1 MATKTTKTK
10 AEGKKSTAK
19 SQADK
24 AKSEQVE
31 TVKAEKKKSENPD
44 QKWYIVNSYS
54 GHEKKVANQ
63 IMQRVK
69 VNALEDEITEV
80 LVPTQNKIVVT
91 GGKKKT
97 VEDRIFPGYVLIK
110 MVMNDNTWQL
120 IRNTDGVTGFVGTE
134 KKPTPLSET
143 EVKGILA
150 FTDIEQP
157 TYESSFAIGDAVK
170 IVDGPFKDFVGA
182 VSEINED
189 KGQVRVLISVFG
201 RETPVDLDFLK
212 VNKL

>member
-1 MATKTTKTK
+1 M
-10 AEGKKSTAK
+10 
-19 SQADK
+19 
-24 AKSEQVE
+24 
-31 TVKAEKKKSENPD
+31 
-44 QKWYIVNSYS
+44 
-54 GHEKKVANQ
+54 
-63 IMQRVK
+63 
-69 VNALEDEITEV
+69 
-80 LVPTQNKIVVT
+80 
-91 GGKKKT
+91 
-97 VEDRIFPGYVLIK
+97 EDRIFPGYVLIK
-110 MVMNDNTWQL
+110 MVMNDHTWQL

-134 KKPTPLSET
+134 KKPTPLSEK

-157 TYESSFAIGDAVK
+157 TYESSFAVGDAVK

>member
-10 AEGKKSTAK
+10 AIAS
-19 SQADK
+19 K
-24 AKSEQVE
+24 AKSEDVDIEKVE
-31 TVKAEKKKSENPD
+31 PKKKNKPENPD

-54 GHEKKVANQ
+54 GHEKKVGNQ

-69 VNALEDEITEV
+69 VNAMEEEITEV

-110 MVMNDNTWQL
+110 MVMNDHTWQL

-134 KKPTPLSET
+134 KKPTPLSEK

-157 TYESSFAIGDAVK
+157 TYESSFAVGDAVK